1 MQSIPIPRPTATI
14 TTTTTTSTTNN
25 TGAMTIPEAAC
36 WIQSET
42 PPEEPPFSSWP
53 TEVWMGNYWK
63 SRNGTGRPEHGRV
76 STSSIDSTSSLDST
90 SSMDTTVSTD
100 SQQQD
105 DFCLMDVIDDNN
117 NNSNFPET
125 ILSRV
130 NSVGLKT
137 STAPIARKNADRGT
151 LSRKWED
158 RNNNTINTISE
169 VCEQMGA
176 DIGNTNL
183 STSDPEGHISN
194 ILSTG
199 GSKGHISNDNS
210 NKSSSEDIGTNNTS
224 SESQI
229 TNKNIKSGSEGDCNK
244 NTSSVG
250 IKNTTERTRLFDA
263 DGFIRRAACVCVD
276 ETESKVRSM
285 FVYGCCIYK
294 IMIFYLL
301 LFFYLCLFT
310 LYICL
315 FNDLNITR

>member
-1 MQSIPIPRPTATI
+1 MQSIPIPRPNATI
-14 TTTTTTSTTNN
+14 TTSTTTTNTTNN
-25 TGAMTIPEAAC
+25 TGAMTTPEAAC

-42 PPEEPPFSSWP
+42 PPDEPPFSSWP

-105 DFCLMDVIDDNN
+105 DFCLMDVVDDNN

-130 NSVGLKT
+130 NSVGLNT
-137 STAPIARKNADRGT
+137 SSAPIARKNADRGT

-176 DIGNTNL
+176 DIGSTIL
-183 STSDPEGHISN
+183 STSDPDSHISN
-194 ILSTG
+194 IITTS
-199 GSKGHISNDNS
+199 GSKGRISNDNS
-210 NKSSSEDIGTNNTS
+210 NKSSSEGIGISNTS
-224 SESQI
+224 SEGQI
-229 TNKNIKSGSEGDCNK
+229 TNKNIKGGSESDCNK
-244 NTSSVG
+244 NTSSEG
-250 IKNTTERTRLFDA
+250 SKNATERTRLLDA

-276 ETESKVRSM
+276 ETESKVRST
-285 FVYGCCIYK
+285 FVYRCCTY
-294 IMIFYLL
+294 MYYDLLSLVIF
-301 LFFYLCLFT
+301 LCLSIYCIH
-310 LYICL
+310 LSL
-315 FNDLNITR
+315 

>member
-1 MQSIPIPRPTATI
+1 MQSIPLSRPTATI
-14 TTTTTTSTTNN
+14 TTTTTTSTTN
-25 TGAMTIPEAAC
+25 TGAMTTPEAAC
-36 WIQSET
+36 WIQSEM
-42 PPEEPPFSSWP
+42 PSDEPPFSSWP

-130 NSVGLKT
+130 NSVGLNT

-169 VCEQMGA
+169 VCELQMGT
-176 DIGNTNL
+176 DIGNTFL

-194 ILSTG
+194 
-199 GSKGHISNDNS
+199 DNI
-210 NKSSSEDIGTNNTS
+210 NKSSSEDIATNNTS
-224 SESQI
+224 PEGKI
-229 TNKNIKSGSEGDCNK
+229 TNKNIKSAGSEGDCNK

-250 IKNTTERTRLFDA
+250 SKNTTERTRLLDA

-276 ETESKVRSM
+276 ETESKVRSRSVYVYTVSM
-285 FVYGCCIYK
+285 FLSIY
-294 IMIFYLL
+294 
-301 LFFYLCLFT
+301 CLH
-310 LYICL
+310 LSI
-315 FNDLNITR
+315 